1 MSIHEVAA
9 PMLAHLQAQ
18 LPPEGFLLRGV
29 EVVVGMLVDIDA
41 EALRAALVAAL
52 PGVEVRLV
60 RSEGALRCEDCG
72 AEYPHDEHP
81 CPSCGSG
88 RATVVGGDEL
98 EIRKAWGETI
108 GV

>member
-9 PMLAHLQAQ
+9 PMLAHLHAQ
-18 LPPEGFLLRGV
+18 LPPDGFRLLGV
-29 EVVVGMLVDIDA
+29 EVVVGMLVDVDA
-41 EALRAALVAAL
+41 DALHAALVAAL

-60 RSEGALRCEDCG
+60 RTEGVLRCEDCG

-81 CPSCGSG
+81 CPTCGSG
-88 RATVVGGDEL
+88 RATLVGGDEL

-108 GV
+108 AP